1 MLISTTPALE
11 GHKVEE
17 YFGVVSGEA
26 IMGANFVRDFF
37 AKVRDIVGGQ
47 AGGYEKVLKD
57 ARDAALE
64 EMTREAEGLGANAII
79 GVDVDYQTVGETGS
93 MLMVAVSG
101 TAVRTRTA

>member
-11 GHKVEE
+11 GHRVEE
-17 YFGVVSGEA
+17 YFGIVSGEA

-37 AKVRDIVGGQ
+37 AKVRDVVGGQ

-57 ARDAALE
+57 ARDAALD
-64 EMTREAEGLGANAII
+64 EMIREAKAHGATAII

-101 TAVRTRTA
+101 TAVRTAAA

>member
-11 GHKVEE
+11 GYRVEE

-37 AKVRDIVGGQ
+37 AKVRDVVGGQ

-64 EMTREAEGLGANAII
+64 EMIREAEATGANAII

-101 TAVRTRTA
+101 TAVRTSAA